1 MTFSAI
7 KDGDS
12 LLDYLIDWTEFLES
26 DLIDSV
32 LWIVP
37 DGLASEAETHDNTTA
52 TIWLS
57 GGTVG
62 VCYDV
67 TCRITT
73 VGGRVD
79 DRTIAV
85 TVKNK

>member
-1 MTFSAI
+1 MTFSAV
-7 KDGDS
+7 KDPQGV
-12 LLDYLIDWTEFLES
+12 LDYLIDWEPFLS
-26 DLIDSV
+26 GDFIDSV

-37 DGLASEAETHDNTTA
+37 DGLVSEAETHDNTTA
-52 TIWLS
+52 TIWIS
-57 GGTVG
+57 GGVVG

-73 VGGRVD
+73 IGGRVD

-85 TVKNK
+85 TVNNK

>member
-37 DGLASEAETHDNTTA
+37 DGLASEAETHDSKTA
-52 TIWLS
+52 TIWIS
-57 GGTVG
+57 GGVVG

-85 TVKNK
+85 TVSNK